1 MSDKTRHKPGD
12 VVCVNDMEFIAA
24 QDKTEDGRCETC
36 IGNHGSTCLH
46 LPMGCAVDDIV
57 WHPHN
62 DAARLIPVLVALGDQ
77 PFTDP
82 ESNQ

>member
-1 MSDKTRHKPGD
+1 
-12 VVCVNDMEFIAA
+12 MEFIAVP
-24 QDKTEDGRCETC
+24 DTTPLPGCSSC

-46 LPMGCAVDDIV
+46 LPMGCFEDQIL

-62 DAARLIPVLVALGDQ
+62 DAARLIPVLVALGDH
-77 PFTDP
+77 PFADE